1 MSTRKTI
8 GGALGAIIV
17 LLVAQILAQ
26 LVASL
31 FVLVKIP
38 EGICNIIAGIIYVGL
53 AFVLIKLFSKRL
65 LKIKTAFKKR
75 GFLCGYK
82 PLLPARVS
90 RRCFHFVQAIAFDSR
105 QPSKGFIFYYFF
117 LFAFSCLYACCS
129 ASENGFAY
137 SFTLILSIAISCISC
152 SRIYFAT
159 VASFNPTVLT

>member
-1 MSTRKTI
+1 MYNVKNYNCLWIR
-8 GGALGAIIV
+8 GRII
-17 LLVAQILAQ
+17 
-26 LVASL
+26 SNY
-31 FVLVKIP
+31 
-38 EGICNIIAGIIYVGL
+38 END
-53 AFVLIKLFSKRL
+53 SRL
-65 LKIKTAFKKR
+65 CHESIKTAFKKR

-105 QPSKGFIFYYFF
+105 QPSKGFVFYYFF
-117 LFAFSCLYACCS
+117 LCAFSRLYACCS

>member
-1 MSTRKTI
+1 MANFFTNSIYTH
-8 GGALGAIIV
+8 
-17 LLVAQILAQ
+17 
-26 LVASL
+26 
-31 FVLVKIP
+31 
-38 EGICNIIAGIIYVGL
+38 NIIHIFANVNVFAAVRLICVIMTFITLIVIFYITFIYS
-53 AFVLIKLFSKRL
+53 FFE
-65 LKIKTAFKKR
+65 IKTAFKKR

-105 QPSKGFIFYYFF
+105 QPSKGFIFYLFF
-117 LFAFSCLYACCS
+117 LLAFSCLYACCS

>member
-1 MSTRKTI
+1 MFFTYGDLDNTSISSFVNRLFFDIFILKQRIKKIPTSEYHNCHVV
-8 GGALGAIIV
+8 V
-17 LLVAQILAQ
+17 LLMGTIL
-26 LVASL
+26 
-31 FVLVKIP
+31 
-38 EGICNIIAGIIYVGL
+38 
-53 AFVLIKLFSKRL
+53 
-65 LKIKTAFKKR
+65 KKR

-105 QPSKGFIFYYFF
+105 QPSKGFIFYLFF
-117 LFAFSCLYACCS
+117 LLAFSCLYACCS

>member
-1 MSTRKTI
+1 MVI
-8 GGALGAIIV
+8 HLM
-17 LLVAQILAQ
+17 
-26 LVASL
+26 
-31 FVLVKIP
+31 
-38 EGICNIIAGIIYVGL
+38 
-53 AFVLIKLFSKRL
+53 KLFNSLPFYKL
-65 LKIKTAFKKR
+65 FYYTTNVSCFSIYHAFAKKLYIIKTAFKKR

>member
-1 MSTRKTI
+1 MRTQKYNLQGI
-8 GGALGAIIV
+8 KVFFYILMIAILGWFLCMQFFGANEQENDVQSQSPVYTGT
-17 LLVAQILAQ
+17 
-26 LVASL
+26 
-31 FVLVKIP
+31 FYWEK
-38 EGICNIIAGIIYVGL
+38 EDG
-53 AFVLIKLFSKRL
+53 SKQ
-65 LKIKTAFKKR
+65 KIKTAFKKR

-117 LFAFSCLYACCS
+117 LLAFSCLYACYS

>member
-1 MSTRKTI
+1 MIKRELYMSRIRPFI
-8 GGALGAIIV
+8 GTDL
-17 LLVAQILAQ
+17 
-26 LVASL
+26 
-31 FVLVKIP
+31 
-38 EGICNIIAGIIYVGL
+38 
-53 AFVLIKLFSKRL
+53 
-65 LKIKTAFKKR
+65 IKTAFKKR

-90 RRCFHFVQAIAFDSR
+90 RRCFHFVQAITFDSR

>member
-1 MSTRKTI
+1 MSTCQERRVSYTWRVGETVNSHAFHACIHGFESRTRHHFSNKVRK
-8 GGALGAIIV
+8 GFFFLP
-17 LLVAQILAQ
+17 
-26 LVASL
+26 S
-31 FVLVKIP
+31 
-38 EGICNIIAGIIYVGL
+38 
-53 AFVLIKLFSKRL
+53 
-65 LKIKTAFKKR
+65 KIKTAFKKR

>member
-1 MSTRKTI
+1 MLFYQNYYILNKCI
-8 GGALGAIIV
+8 LIFKYPKIIP
-17 LLVAQILAQ
+17 L
-26 LVASL
+26 
-31 FVLVKIP
+31 
-38 EGICNIIAGIIYVGL
+38 
-53 AFVLIKLFSKRL
+53 
-65 LKIKTAFKKR
+65 IKTAFKKR